1 MKGAGME
8 INDYI
13 RANWVFFKQIYNDE
27 TVLNAV
33 KEEIFGETKKLLK
46 YADLLLEGKWSKLE
60 GMPPIFILSTLALCL
75 KPTYDRFIRM
85 GLSESVFYDT
95 MSDIKIWGEDYRN
108 HHNGEIGLTE
118 INWLYLHVN
127 CEIFKIGRLQYQ
139 IGKFYFN
146 KSAEIAGRTIKYGDK
161 CYFIHI
167 PRGAKLDSV
176 SCKKSITLATDT
188 LGDIFKDI
196 QTDVMMCQSWL
207 LSPKNMNFV
216 AKDSNIAKFANM
228 FSLTSE
234 SEGAEQHFRWIFDI
248 IADEKT
254 FAKNKKKLGYYM
266 DLSKFNATTSLQ
278 KAAKDYVMAG
288 GEFSSGKGL
297 LVTKDIIG

>member
-1 MKGAGME
+1 M
-8 INDYI
+8 
-13 RANWVFFKQIYNDE
+13 
-27 TVLNAV
+27 
-33 KEEIFGETKKLLK
+33 
-46 YADLLLEGKWSKLE
+46 
-60 GMPPIFILSTLALCL
+60 
-75 KPTYDRFIRM
+75 
-85 GLSESVFYDT
+85 
-95 MSDIKIWGEDYRN
+95 
-108 HHNGEIGLTE
+108 
-118 INWLYLHVN
+118 
-127 CEIFKIGRLQYQ
+127 
-139 IGKFYFN
+139 
-146 KSAEIAGRTIKYGDK
+146 
-161 CYFIHI
+161 
-167 PRGAKLDSV
+167 
-176 SCKKSITLATDT
+176 
-188 LGDIFKDI
+188 GDIFKDI